1 MSREEVKIKLSEL
14 IEPLV
19 ESRGFELVHLEYIPG
34 KQAQL
39 QIFIDREG
47 GITIDHCELINKA
60 VSDLLDYHDPIDHA
74 YTLEVSSPGLERPL
88 TKKEHFDRFAGEKV
102 KIKTSED
109 LNGRKKFSGRL
120 EGTEKD
126 NVLVRLDN
134 DQVAEIP
141 IALIDRAKLWFTES
155 DKDNLAK
162 GSQEGR

>member
-1 MSREEVKIKLSEL
+1 MSREEVKAKLSEL

-19 ESRGFELVHLEYIPG
+19 ESRGFELVYLEYIPG

-74 YTLEVSSPGLERPL
+74 YALEVSSPGLERPL
-88 TKKEHFDRFAGEKV
+88 TKKEHFDRFSGEKV

-109 LNGRKKFSGRL
+109 LKGRKKFSGRL

-141 IALIDRAKLWFTES
+141 IALIARAKLWYTES